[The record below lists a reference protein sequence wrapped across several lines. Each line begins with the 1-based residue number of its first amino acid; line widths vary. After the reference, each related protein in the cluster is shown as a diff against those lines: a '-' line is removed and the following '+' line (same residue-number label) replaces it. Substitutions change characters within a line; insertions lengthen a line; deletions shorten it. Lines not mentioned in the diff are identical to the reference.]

1 MQISVESTSEINRK
15 MQVQVP
21 EEKIREEI
29 DTRLKSLAKRVKID
43 GFRPGKVPERVI
55 RQRFGKQ
62 VREEVI
68 YDLIRS
74 TFSEALQEQDLRPVG
89 EPQITPQE
97 ITEGK
102 GLEYTAQFEV
112 YPEIELAALESLEIR
127 KPVCELS
134 DEDLEKMIQR
144 LREQKKQWQ
153 EVDRPAQE
161 GDRVTI
167 TFEGLLDG
175 EPIGNGKSEHFEIEL
190 GSGNMIPGFEDQLI
204 GAKTGDHLEFEL
216 TFPEDYHDEKLA
228 GKNVLFKVDVEKV
241 EEGTLPEVDAEFVK
255 EYGIEDGDIE
265 KFREEVK
272 ANMERQVQA
281 ALKEQT
287 KNNVLEALFQKNP
300 IPVPEA
306 LVKQE
311 IQRTLAPLG
320 DTFKNNPELLNQL
333 PLDQIQEKAK
343 KRVALGLL
351 LSEVIRANELR
362 PDPEK
367 VRSTIEEL
375 AENYEDP
382 EEVIQW
388 YSSNPQQQE
397 QIENSVLEDQAIEW
411 ILGRAQVTEEP
422 ISFEELV
429 KERQSS

>member
-1 MQISVESTSEINRK
+1 MQISVESTSEISRK
-15 MQVQVP
+15 MQIQVP

-55 RQRFGKQ
+55 RQRYGKQ

-74 TFSEALQEQDLRPVG
+74 SFSQALQEQDLRPVG

-97 ITEGK
+97 MAEGK
-102 GLEYTAQFEV
+102 GLEYTAQFEI
-112 YPEIELAALESLEIR
+112 YPEIELAALESLEIK
-127 KPVCELS
+127 KPVCQLS
-134 DEDLEKMIQR
+134 DKDLEQMIQR
-144 LREQKKQWQ
+144 LREQKKQWH

-161 GDRVTI
+161 SDRVTI

-190 GSGNMIPGFEDQLI
+190 GSGNMIPGFEDQLK
-204 GAKTGDHLEFEL
+204 GAKAGDHLEFEL
-216 TFPEDYHDEKLA
+216 TFPKDYHDEKLA
-228 GKNVLFKVDVEKV
+228 GKNVLFKVEVEKV
-241 EEGTLPEVDAEFVK
+241 EEGTLPEVDADFVK

-287 KNNVLEALFQKNP
+287 KNNVLDALFEKNP

-320 DTFKNNPELLNQL
+320 DALKNNPEILNQL

-351 LSEVIRANELR
+351 LSEVIRTNELK

-367 VRSTIEEL
+367 IRSAIEAL

-382 EEVIQW
+382 EEVIQY
-388 YSSNPQQQE
+388 YSSNPE
-397 QIENSVLEDQAIEW
+397 ARAQIENSVLEDQAIEW
-411 ILGRAQVTEEP
+411 ILERAKVTEEP

>member
-287 KNNVLEALFQKNP
+287 KNHVLEALFQKNP
-300 IPVPEA
+300 VPVPEA

>member
-190 GSGNMIPGFEDQLI
+190 GSGNMIPGFEDQLK

-287 KNNVLEALFQKNP
+287 KNHVLEALFQKNP
-300 IPVPEA
+300 VPVPEA

>member
-29 DTRLKSLAKRVKID
+29 NTRLKSLARRVKID

-112 YPEIELAALESLEIR
+112 YPEIELAALESLEIK

-134 DEDLEKMIQR
+134 DEDLENMIQR

-153 EVDRPAQE
+153 EADRPAQE

-190 GSGNMIPGFEDQLI
+190 GSGKMIPGFEDQLK
-204 GAKTGDHLEFEL
+204 GAKAGDHLEFEL
-216 TFPEDYHDEKLA
+216 TFPEDYHDENLA
-228 GKNVLFKVDVEKV
+228 GKNVQFKVDIEKV

-287 KNNVLEALFQKNP
+287 KNHVLDALFQKNP

-306 LVKQE
+306 LVQQE

-320 DTFKNNPELLNQL
+320 DTIKNNPELLNQL

-367 VRSTIEEL
+367 VRRTIEEL

-397 QIENSVLEDQAIEW
+397 QIENSVLEDQAVEW
-411 ILGRAQVTEEP
+411 ILERARVTEEP
-422 ISFEELV
+422 LSFEELV

>member
-1 MQISVESTSEINRK
+1 MQISVESTSEISRK
-15 MQVQVP
+15 MQIQVP
-21 EEKIREEI
+21 EEKVREEI

-43 GFRPGKVPERVI
+43 GFRPGKIPERVI
-55 RQRFGKQ
+55 RQRYGKQ

-74 TFSEALQEQDLRPVG
+74 SFSQALQEQDLRPVG

-97 ITEGK
+97 MAEGK
-102 GLEYTAQFEV
+102 GLEYTAQFEI
-112 YPEIELAALESLEIR
+112 YPEIKLAALESLEIK
-127 KPVCELS
+127 KPVCQLS
-134 DEDLEKMIQR
+134 DEDLEQMIQR
-144 LREQKKQWQ
+144 LREQKKQWH
-153 EVDRPAQE
+153 EVDRLAQE

-190 GSGNMIPGFEDQLI
+190 GSGNMIPGFEDQLK
-204 GAKTGDHLEFEL
+204 GAKAGDHLEFEL

-228 GKNVLFKVDVEKV
+228 GKNVLFKVEIEKV
-241 EEGTLPEVDAEFVK
+241 EEGTLPEVDSDFVK

-287 KNNVLEALFQKNP
+287 KNNVLDALFEKNP

-320 DTFKNNPELLNQL
+320 DTLKNNPEILNQL

-351 LSEVIRANELR
+351 LSEVIRTNELK

-367 VRSTIEEL
+367 IRSAIEAL

-382 EEVIQW
+382 EEVIQY
-388 YSSNPQQQE
+388 YSSNPE
-397 QIENSVLEDQAIEW
+397 ARAQIENSVLEDQAIEW
-411 ILGRAQVTEEP
+411 ILERAKVTEEP